1 MNRSRIAVIMV
12 FFLTVLSFVP
22 TGANALELVTT
33 TETVVVDD
41 VEIEIVK
48 TADNFIVL
56 YDTSGSMGEV
66 YKNTGQKK
74 IDLEKAILKIRNAV
88 LPDLGFNAGLYT
100 FAPQSISLSTKT
112 LKPYYAMQPY
122 NKAEFDK
129 AIDQL
134 PTEAKGATLLQQG
147 LSELDSILAGLKG
160 HTVVFVVTDGTYTDR
175 ASRVKK
181 QELFEEDENSP
192 VGIAKALAKKYKVSF
207 FVINSSSEEK
217 ESKVLNAVASI
228 SENSR
233 VITFD
238 QFINNPLALNG
249 ALFVLN
255 EKMVQRS
262 INIEKI
268 IGAKL
273 KKLLFA
279 FDQTGINKNYT
290 DGMKLLGEYL
300 QATPKAR
307 LAISGFTDSTGT
319 SEYNLGLS
327 HRRVASVV
335 DYLGEKF
342 NISADRI
349 VQVWYGEAN
358 PVASNATAEGRAQ
371 NRRIEGFIFWTE

>member
-1 MNRSRIAVIMV
+1 MNRSSIAVLMV
-12 FFLTVLSFVP
+12 FFLTVISFVP

-48 TADNFIVL
+48 TADNFIVF
-56 YDTSGSMGEV
+56 YDSSGSMGEV
-66 YKNTGQKK
+66 YKDTGKKK
-74 IDLEKAILKIRNAV
+74 IDLEKAIFKIRNAI
-88 LPDLGFNAGLYT
+88 LPDLEFNAGLYT

-112 LKPYYAMQPY
+112 LKPYYEMQPY
-122 NKAEFDK
+122 NKAKFDQ

-175 ASRVKK
+175 SNRVKK
-181 QELFEEDENSP
+181 QELFEEDEHSP

-207 FVINSSSEEK
+207 FVINSSSEQK

-238 QFINNPLALNG
+238 QFINSPLAFSG

-255 EKMVQRS
+255 EKLVQRS

-300 QATPKAR
+300 QSTPKAR
-307 LAISGFTDSTGT
+307 LAIAGFTDSTGT

-327 HRRVASVV
+327 HRRTVSAA
-335 DYLGEKF
+335 DYLVEKF

-349 VQVWYGEAN
+349 TQVWYGEAN

-371 NRRIEGFIFWTE
+371 NRRVEGFIFWTE